1 MVEPILEAKEVTRRF
16 GGLVAVNQV
25 SFAAQRGEILGI
37 IGPNGAG
44 KTTLFNL
51 LSGFLRLSQGEV
63 VYQGERINGLK
74 PHSIARKGLIR
85 TFQQSN
91 IYRTETALSNVTLA
105 CHLSDSVGFWGTL
118 FNSPSYRQEE
128 KDKTRIAKEILRTL
142 GLEEIM
148 DQMGGNL
155 SHGQQRA
162 LGIAMGMACNPKLLL
177 MDEPASGLGLE
188 EMHMIMQ
195 TIREIREKGITII
208 LVEHEMRM
216 VMNICDR
223 IIVLNFGRK
232 VAEGI
237 PEHIKGNKEV
247 IDAYLGHEQ
256 G

>member
-1 MVEPILEAKEVTRRF
+1 M
-16 GGLVAVNQV
+16 
-25 SFAAQRGEILGI
+25 
-37 IGPNGAG
+37 
-44 KTTLFNL
+44 
-51 LSGFLRLSQGEV
+51 
-63 VYQGERINGLK
+63 
-74 PHSIARKGLIR
+74 
-85 TFQQSN
+85 
-91 IYRTETALSNVTLA
+91 
-105 CHLSDSVGFWGTL
+105 
-118 FNSPSYRQEE
+118 
-128 KDKTRIAKEILRTL
+128 AKEILCTL
-142 GLEEIM
+142 GLKEMM

-162 LGIAMGMACNPKLLL
+162 LGIAMAMACNPKLLL

-195 TIREIREKGITII
+195 RIREIREKGITII

-237 PEHIKGNKEV
+237 PEQIKGNKEV

>member
-1 MVEPILEAKEVTRRF
+1 MAEPILEAKDVTRRF

-25 SFAAQRGEILGI
+25 SFAARQGEILGI

-63 VYQGERINGLK
+63 LYQGERINGLK
-74 PHSIARKGLIR
+74 PHSIARKGLVR

-91 IYRTETALSNVTLA
+91 IYRTETVLSNVTLA
-105 CHLSDSVGFWGTL
+105 CHLSDRVGFWGTL
-118 FNSPSYRQEE
+118 FNSSSYQQEE
-128 KDKTRIAKEILRTL
+128 KDKTKVAKEILYTL
-142 GLEEIM
+142 GLEEMM

-162 LGIAMGMACNPKLLL
+162 LGIAMAMACNPKLLL

-195 TIREIREKGITII
+195 RIREIREKGITII

-216 VMNICDR
+216 VMNMCDR

-237 PEHIKGNKEV
+237 PEQIKGNKEV

>member
-1 MVEPILEAKEVTRRF
+1 MAEPILEAKDVTRRF

-25 SFAAQRGEILGI
+25 SFAAERGEILGI

-63 VYQGERINGLK
+63 LYQGERINSLK
-74 PHSIARKGLIR
+74 PHSIARKGLVR

-91 IYRTETALSNVTLA
+91 IYRTETVLSNVTLA
-105 CHLSDSVGFWGTL
+105 CHLSDRVGFWGTL
-118 FNSPSYRQEE
+118 FNSSSYRQEE
-128 KDKTRIAKEILRTL
+128 KDKTRVAKEILYTL
-142 GLEEIM
+142 GLEEMM

-162 LGIAMGMACNPKLLL
+162 LGIAMAMACNPKLLL

-195 TIREIREKGITII
+195 RIREIREKGITII

-216 VMNICDR
+216 VMSICDR

-237 PEHIKGNKEV
+237 PEQIKGNKEV

>member
-1 MVEPILEAKEVTRRF
+1 
-16 GGLVAVNQV
+16 VAVNQV
-25 SFAAQRGEILGI
+25 SFAAERGEILGI

-63 VYQGERINGLK
+63 LYQGERINGLK
-74 PHSIARKGLIR
+74 PHSIARKGLVR

-91 IYRTETALSNVTLA
+91 IYRTETVLSNVTLA
-105 CHLSDSVGFWGTL
+105 CHLSDRVGFWGTL
-118 FNSPSYRQEE
+118 LNSSSYRHEE
-128 KDKTRIAKEILRTL
+128 KDKTRLAKEILCTL
-142 GLEEIM
+142 GLKEMM

-162 LGIAMGMACNPKLLL
+162 LGIAMAMACNPKLLL

-195 TIREIREKGITII
+195 RIREIREKGITII

-237 PEHIKGNKEV
+237 PEQIKGNKEV